1 MKRMKTQSLS
11 VSFICVH
18 LSSSAVKILKLTAL
32 GETPQPL
39 LAMRARILKPA
50 GLPATPGCPSVAQMA
65 VTKTL
70 RAAAGWLELGLAD
83 EALYELQ
90 ALPAE
95 VQRLRAPLELRL
107 TAQMEREQWN
117 AASETARL
125 LCLKAEDEPEFFLR
139 AAYCLHETGDT
150 LAACNQLLRG
160 PKTLFEMAV
169 FHYNLAC
176 YLWTLGE
183 GPRARSHLKQAIAM
197 DESFIAAA
205 REDRDLVGIGLL
217 G

>member
-1 MKRMKTQSLS
+1 M
-11 VSFICVH
+11 V
-18 LSSSAVKILKLTAL
+18 
-32 GETPQPL
+32 
-39 LAMRARILKPA
+39 
-50 GLPATPGCPSVAQMA
+50 

-70 RAAAGWLELGLAD
+70 RAASGWLELGLAD

-90 ALPAE
+90 ALPTE
-95 VQRLRAPLELRL
+95 VQLLRGPLELKL
-107 TAQMEREQWN
+107 AAQMERGEWN
-117 AASETARL
+117 MASETARL
-125 LCLKAEDEPEFFLR
+125 LCLKADDVPEFFLR

-183 GPRARSHLKQAIAM
+183 GTRAQSHLKQAIEM
-197 DESFIAAA
+197 DESYLESA
-205 REDRDLVGIGLL
+205 REDRDLAGIKLPVG
-217 G
+217 

>member
-1 MKRMKTQSLS
+1 M
-11 VSFICVH
+11 V
-18 LSSSAVKILKLTAL
+18 
-32 GETPQPL
+32 
-39 LAMRARILKPA
+39 
-50 GLPATPGCPSVAQMA
+50 

-70 RAAAGWLELGLAD
+70 RAATGWLELGLAD

-90 ALPAE
+90 SLPFEDQRGRAALE
-95 VQRLRAPLELRL
+95 VKLVALMDCRS
-107 TAQMEREQWN
+107 WN

-125 LCLKAEDEPEFFLR
+125 LCLKAKNEPEFFLR

-160 PKTLFEMAV
+160 PKALFEMAI

-183 GPRARSHLKQAIAM
+183 ANRARSHLKQAIEM
-197 DESFIAAA
+197 DDSYLEAA
-205 REDRDLVGIGLL
+205 RDDRDLVGIGCLDEL
-217 G
+217 K

>member
-1 MKRMKTQSLS
+1 MQ
-11 VSFICVH
+11 
-18 LSSSAVKILKLTAL
+18 
-32 GETPQPL
+32 G
-39 LAMRARILKPA
+39 
-50 GLPATPGCPSVAQMA
+50 GGGCPSVTDMV

-70 RAAAGWLELGLAD
+70 RAAEGWLELGLGD

-90 ALPAE
+90 ALPREA
-95 VQRLRAPLELRL
+95 QQLRVPLELKL
-107 TAQMEREQWN
+107 AAQMEREQWN

-125 LCLKAEDEPEFFLR
+125 LCLKVEDEPDFFLR

-160 PKTLFEMAV
+160 PKALFEMAV

-183 GPRARSHLKQAIAM
+183 GPRARSHLKQAIEM
-197 DESFIAAA
+197 DGSYLESA
-205 REDRDLVGIGLL
+205 REDRDLAGIGPME
-217 G
+217 

>member
-1 MKRMKTQSLS
+1 M
-11 VSFICVH
+11 V
-18 LSSSAVKILKLTAL
+18 
-32 GETPQPL
+32 
-39 LAMRARILKPA
+39 
-50 GLPATPGCPSVAQMA
+50 

-83 EALYELQ
+83 EALYELHS
-90 ALPAE
+90 LPPE
-95 VQRLRAPLELRL
+95 VLRLRPALELTL
-107 TAQMEREQWN
+107 AAQMEREQWN

-125 LCLKAEDEPEFFLR
+125 LCLKVEDEPEFFLR

-183 GPRARSHLKQAIAM
+183 GQRARIHLKQAIEM
-197 DESFIAAA
+197 DESYLASA
-205 REDRDLVGIGLL
+205 REDRDLVGMDLTVS
-217 G
+217 

>member
-1 MKRMKTQSLS
+1 M
-11 VSFICVH
+11 V
-18 LSSSAVKILKLTAL
+18 
-32 GETPQPL
+32 
-39 LAMRARILKPA
+39 
-50 GLPATPGCPSVAQMA
+50 

-70 RAAAGWLELGLAD
+70 RAASGWLELGLAD
-83 EALYELQ
+83 EALFELQ

-95 VQRLRAPLELRL
+95 VQTQRAALELKL
-107 TAQMEREQWN
+107 AAQMDYELWN
-117 AASETARL
+117 SASETARL

-139 AAYCLHETGDT
+139 AAFCLHETGDT

-160 PKTLFEMAV
+160 PKTLFEMPV

-197 DESFIAAA
+197 DESFLESA
-205 REDRDLVGIGLL
+205 REDRDLAGMPLPL
-217 G
+217 A

>member
-1 MKRMKTQSLS
+1 MKLGKSLFLVGS
-11 VSFICVH
+11 WCLRGGSGIFRAERLPPPNCCFTV
-18 LSSSAVKILKLTAL
+18 
-32 GETPQPL
+32 QP
-39 LAMRARILKPA
+39 
-50 GLPATPGCPSVAQMA
+50 MA

-70 RAAAGWLELGLAD
+70 RAASGWLELGLAD

-95 VQRLRAPLELRL
+95 VQRLRAPLELKL
-107 TAQMEREQWN
+107 TAQIEREQWN

-125 LCLKAEDEPEFFLR
+125 LCLKAEDEPEFFLQ
-139 AAYCLHETGDT
+139 AAFCLHETGDT

-183 GPRARSHLKQAIAM
+183 GPRARSHLQQAITM
-197 DESFIAAA
+197 DESYLESA
-205 REDRDLVGIGLL
+205 RNDRDLVGMDLPV
-217 G
+217 